1 MKRIR
6 KEIDRL
12 MRSQSF
18 GRSGQED
25 NDVYRC
31 AEGIAAI
38 ENCTAVVSDLKSNTS
53 RIFHGRFSERL
64 GLSAGS
70 LEHSIWEREI
80 IEKMDESEQREKYL
94 SELRFFHFLRRIPS
108 RRRRDYY
115 LATALRFRSGTEPG
129 SGLERDPESGAGAG
143 PRREPKANPGA
154 GRTDADPGIEVLH
167 RMFYRYG
174 EDAEIIRYALCIY
187 GPLTFSLP
195 AKSVA
200 VNSVSGELFTLS
212 PAEDHSILSPREKQ
226 VLTLI
231 ETGLTSQ
238 EIAGKLFIS
247 KHTVSR
253 HRQEILAK
261 LKAKNSAE
269 ALRTAKMLK
278 LI

>member
-1 MKRIR
+1 MKTIR

-18 GRSGQED
+18 GRGGQED
-25 NDVYRC
+25 NAVYLC

-38 ENCTAVVSDLKSNTS
+38 ENCTVVVSDLKSNTS

-70 LEHSIWEREI
+70 IEHSIWEKEI
-80 IEKMDESEQREKYL
+80 IEKMEESEQREKYL
-94 SELRFFHFLRRIPS
+94 SELRFFHFLRRIPPQH
-108 RRRRDYY
+108 RRDYY
-115 LATALRFRSGTEPG
+115 LATNLRFSPAADPAEAGPARSGPTENG
-129 SGLERDPESGAGAG
+129 TAV
-143 PRREPKANPGA
+143 
-154 GRTDADPGIEVLH
+154 EVLH
-167 RMFYRYG
+167 RMFYRYD
-174 EDAEIIRYALCIY
+174 EEAEIIRHAVCIY
-187 GPLTFSLP
+187 GPLTFALP

-200 VNSVSGELFTLS
+200 VNSVSGELFALS
-212 PAEDHSILSPREKQ
+212 SAEDHSILSPREKQ
-226 VLTLI
+226 VLSLI
-231 ETGLTSQ
+231 GTGLTSQ
-238 EIAGKLFIS
+238 GIADKLFIS

-261 LKAKNSAE
+261 LKARNSAE